1 MLQAFQTCPRNNT
14 WVRMIDGRGM
24 PVAIGENHRN
34 RKKPKRGRKRFFD
47 ENVYKKRFVNERI
60 FAWLDGFKTL
70 LIQYDK
76 MIARL
81 FNVSR
86 STVLYWIRTMGSKL
100 PEPVL
105 DTEIQAVSIDEMWHF
120 ICKKNEKYGSG
131 GQWIAVTTKPSAGLL
146 AIVMLK
152 HFDDYT
158 KS

>member
-1 MLQAFQTCPRNNT
+1 MQEIRCNSISCVKSGYIRDNQRYKCKECGYNFKIGDSRGKVSPEAKALGMLMYGSGKASY
-14 WVRMIDGRGM
+14 G
-24 PVAIGENHRN
+24 
-34 RKKPKRGRKRFFD
+34 
-47 ENVYKKRFVNERI
+47 
-60 FAWLDGFKTL
+60 
-70 LIQYDK
+70 

-86 STVLYWIRTMGSKL
+86 STVLYWIRTMGSNL

-105 DTEIQAVSIDEMWHF
+105 DAEIEAVSIDEMWHF

-131 GQWIAVTTKPSAGLL
+131 GQWTAVTTKPSAGLL

-152 HFDDYT
+152 HLDDYM